1 MSIPGAITGAHSTS
15 DIRNIALVGQAGSGK
30 TLLTESLLVE
40 AGVIRSR
47 GSLERGTTVC
57 DFDPQ
62 EKQLRHS
69 LDAALVHLPV
79 SDRHVQLFDTP
90 GYPDFA
96 GRALTVLEAVETAAV
111 VVSAVNGVEPVT
123 QRMMD
128 FARDRELCR
137 LVIINK
143 IDAKDAQ
150 PEAVLAQLRELFG
163 RELLPL
169 NLPAQ
174 GGRSV
179 VDCFFDPGPDA
190 IQPPDFSS
198 VETAHTEIIDQ
209 VVEVDEDL
217 MALYLEQGEE
227 LSPEQLHDPFERALR
242 EGHLVPVCFTS
253 AETGV
258 GVKELLNIFARLM
271 PNPLEGNPPPF
282 LRGENG
288 QTERVKV
295 KADPSQHVVAHVFKV
310 NIDPFVGRLGIFRV
324 HQGTVRS
331 GAQLFIGDAR
341 KPFKVA
347 HLYRLQG
354 KDHVEVPQ
362 AIPGDIC
369 AVPKVE
375 EMHFDAVLHDSHD
388 EDHYHLKSIT
398 LPPAMAG
405 VAIEPERRGEEQKL
419 SDALHKLVAED
430 PGVRIEHQAGMNET
444 VLYGM
449 GDLHLRVLLDRM
461 KDRYGVGCKT
471 KSPSIPY
478 RETITRPAEG
488 HHRHKKQTGG
498 AGQFGEVYLRVE
510 PLPRGEGFE
519 FVDEVVGGVIPS
531 QYIPAVEKGIRQA
544 LNEGAVAGFPLQDIR
559 VIVHDGK
566 HHPVDSKE
574 VAFIAAGRR
583 AFLNAVE
590 EASPIV
596 LEPLVRIEVTS
607 PSAATGDITGD
618 LATRRGRVSGS
629 QALANQRTR
638 ISALVPLAEINDYQS
653 RIKSL
658 TGGEGAYTMELSHYD
673 PVPPRKQQ
681 ELAQAFKREAES

>member
-1 MSIPGAITGAHSTS
+1 
-15 DIRNIALVGQAGSGK
+15 
-30 TLLTESLLVE
+30 
-40 AGVIRSR
+40 VI
-47 GSLERGTTVC
+47 
-57 DFDPQ
+57 
-62 EKQLRHS
+62 
-69 LDAALVHLPV
+69 
-79 SDRHVQLFDTP
+79 
-90 GYPDFA
+90 
-96 GRALTVLEAVETAAV
+96 
-111 VVSAVNGVEPVT
+111 
-123 QRMMD
+123 
-128 FARDRELCR
+128 
-137 LVIINK
+137 
-143 IDAKDAQ
+143 
-150 PEAVLAQLRELFG
+150 
-163 RELLPL
+163 
-169 NLPAQ
+169 
-174 GGRSV
+174 
-179 VDCFFDPGPDA
+179 
-190 IQPPDFSS
+190 
-198 VETAHTEIIDQ
+198 
-209 VVEVDEDL
+209 
-217 MALYLEQGEE
+217 
-227 LSPEQLHDPFERALR
+227 
-242 EGHLVPVCFTS
+242 
-253 AETGV
+253 
-258 GVKELLNIFARLM
+258 
-271 PNPLEGNPPPF
+271 
-282 LRGENG
+282 
-288 QTERVKV
+288 
-295 KADPSQHVVAHVFKV
+295 AHVFKV

-331 GAQLFIGDAR
+331 GGQLFIGDAR

-354 KDHVEVPQ
+354 KEHVEVPQ

-388 EDHYHLKSIT
+388 EDHYHLKSIA

-405 VAIEPERRGEEQKL
+405 VAIEPERRGEEQRL

-510 PLPRGEGFE
+510 PLARGEGFE

-544 LNEGAVAGFPLQDIR
+544 LTEGAVAGFPIQDLR

-583 AFLNAVE
+583 AFLNAIE
-590 EASPIV
+590 EAAPIV

-629 QALANQRTR
+629 QALANQRTC

-681 ELAQAFKREAES
+681 ELAQAFKRAEE

>member
-1 MSIPGAITGAHSTS
+1 MSIPGAHSTS
-15 DIRNIALVGQAGSGK
+15 DIRNIALIGQAGSGK
-30 TLLTESLLVE
+30 TLLTEALLLE

-69 LDAALVHLPV
+69 LDAALVHFPAGG
-79 SDRHVQLFDTP
+79 RHVQLFDTP

-111 VVSAVNGVEPVT
+111 VINAVNGVEPVT

-128 FARDRELCR
+128 FARDRRLCR
-137 LVIINK
+137 LVVINK

-150 PEAVLAQLRELFG
+150 PEQVLAQVREVFG
-163 RELLPL
+163 RECLPL
-169 NLPAQ
+169 NLPVE
-174 GGRSV
+174 GGGAV
-179 VDCFFDPGPDA
+179 TDCFFEPGLAAVQRPA
-190 IQPPDFSS
+190 FST
-198 VETAHTEIIDQ
+198 VESAHTEIIDQ
-209 VVEVDEDL
+209 VVEVDEQL
-217 MALYLEQGEE
+217 MALYLEQGQE
-227 LSPEQLHDPFERALR
+227 LTPEQLHDPFERALR

-258 GVKELLNIFARLM
+258 GIKELIDVFARLM
-271 PNPLEGNPPPF
+271 PNPREGNPPPF
-282 LRGENG
+282 IRGAG
-288 QTERVKV
+288 AQAERVQV
-295 KADPSQHVVAHVFKV
+295 RPDPDRHVIAHVFKV

-324 HQGTVRS
+324 HQGTVRT
-331 GAQLFIGDAR
+331 GAQLFVGDAR

-354 KDHVEVPQ
+354 KDHYEVPQ

-375 EMHFDAVLHDSHD
+375 ELHFDAVLHDSHD
-388 EDHYHLKSIT
+388 EDHYHLKPIA

-405 VAIEPERRGEEQKL
+405 IAIEPERRGEEQKL

-430 PGVRIEHQAGMNET
+430 PGVRIEHQAGLNET

-449 GDLHLRVLLDRM
+449 GELHLRVLLDRM
-461 KDRYGVGCKT
+461 KERYGIGCKS
-471 KSPSIPY
+471 KAPSIPY

-498 AGQFGEVYLRVE
+498 AGQFGEVFLRVE

-531 QYIPAVEKGIRQA
+531 QYIPAVEKGVRQA
-544 LNEGAVAGFPLQDIR
+544 MNEGAVAGFPLQDIR

-590 EASPIV
+590 EAAPIV
-596 LEPLVRIEVTS
+596 LEPLMRVEVTS

-629 QALANQRTR
+629 HALPNQRTR
-638 ISALVPLAEINDYQS
+638 ISALVPLAEVNGYQS
-653 RIKSL
+653 RVKSL
-658 TGGEGAYTMELSHYD
+658 TGGEGAFTMELSHYD
-673 PVPPRKQQ
+673 PVPPRIQQ
-681 ELAQAFKREAES
+681 ELAQVFKRTAES